1 MKLLTNQRG
10 FTLTELIMVIVIV
23 GILSVAALPRF
34 FDNDVFQQR
43 GAQDQVRSALR
54 YGQKVAIAQ
63 NRQVAVVI
71 SNAAGTDS
79 SCGAVLV
86 AGNVA
91 CQVSSNVPVVTTT
104 VNFNALGQPVNAG
117 GVVLNANTTLSL
129 GGVNIIVERET
140 GYVR

>member
-10 FTLTELIMVIVIV
+10 FTLTELITVIVLV

-34 FDNDVFQQR
+34 FDNDVFQER
-43 GAQDQVRSALR
+43 GAQDQVKSALR

-63 NRQVAVVI
+63 HRQVSVAI
-71 SNAAGTDS
+71 SNAAGTDP
-79 SCGAVLV
+79 SCGSVLV

-91 CQVSSNVPVVTTT
+91 CQVSNNVPVIATT

-117 GVVLNANTTLSL
+117 GVVLGANTTLTI
-129 GGVNIIVERET
+129 GGENIIVERET
-140 GYVR
+140 GYVH